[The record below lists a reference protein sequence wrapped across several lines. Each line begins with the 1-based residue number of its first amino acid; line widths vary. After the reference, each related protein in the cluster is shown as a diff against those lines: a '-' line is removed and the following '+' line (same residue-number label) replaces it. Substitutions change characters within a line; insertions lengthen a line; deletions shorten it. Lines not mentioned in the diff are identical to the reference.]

1 MNPLRWTSKYRRTSI
16 RYLIIMV
23 LFYHAVGVVFLILG
37 STLIQS
43 VITDYKEPAKP
54 ITVISVIFAG
64 PVEES
69 LFFGI
74 PFYATGSNIVV
85 IAGGILWA
93 MWHLVGPTVQLNS
106 LAYANWLFV
115 IPSIFLSFRTWISG
129 KGWFA
134 IVAHSSWNIFFF
146 GLGCTSGEIPCK
158 VFYDNNSFSDILTIG
173 LAGVLVL
180 VTYLLYRGKQKK
192 MRYIF

>member
-1 MNPLRWTSKYRRTSI
+1 
-16 RYLIIMV
+16 MV
-23 LFYHAVGVVFLILG
+23 LFYHAVGVVLLILG

-43 VITDYKEPAKP
+43 IVTDYKEPAKP

-64 PVEES
+64 PVEET

-74 PFYATGSNIVV
+74 PLYATGNNIVV
-85 IAGGILWA
+85 MAGGILWA
-93 MWHLVGPTVQLNS
+93 MWHLLGPTVQLNS

-115 IPSIFLSFRTWISG
+115 LPSIFLSFRTWISG

-134 IVAHSSWNIFFF
+134 VVAHSSWNIFFF
-146 GLGCTSGEIPCK
+146 SLGCATGEVPCK
-158 VFYDNNSFSDILTIG
+158 VFYDKNAFSDIITVI

-180 VTYLLYRGKQKK
+180 ITYFLYRGKQKK
-192 MRYIF
+192 LRYVF